1 MMEEKAKNGESVQV
15 EVYELAGLIE
25 RLAANII
32 DNLLLIFPI
41 MVVQFVIFSPEE
53 PLPTQLAQVILLAV
67 PVVYHWFFWTRRNGQ
82 TPGKFALGIR
92 VIRADGGQ
100 LSDIDA
106 LIRAIGYHVS
116 AILFG
121 LGYIWGF
128 FDKRNQTWHDK
139 MARTFVVRNEEQ
151 RKTVEIP
158 V

>member
-1 MMEEKAKNGESVQV
+1 MEEKAKNSDSSQV
-15 EVYELAGLIE
+15 EVYELAGLVE

-32 DNLLLIFPI
+32 DNIVLIIPI
-41 MVVQFVIFSPEE
+41 IIVQLVIFSPED
-53 PLPTQLAQVILLAV
+53 PLPAQFAQFILLAI
-67 PVVYHWFFWTRRNGQ
+67 PVIYHWFFWTRRNGQ

-92 VIRADGGQ
+92 VIRYDGSEM
-100 LSDIDA
+100 SDIDA

-116 AILFG
+116 GILFG
-121 LGYIWGF
+121 LGYIWAF

>member
-1 MMEEKAKNGESVQV
+1 MEEKAKNSVAPQV
-15 EVYELAGLIE
+15 EVYELAGLVE

-32 DNLLLIFPI
+32 DNFLLIFP
-41 MVVQFVIFSPEE
+41 MLLVQLIIFSPEE
-53 PLPTQLAQVILLAV
+53 PIPTQLAQVVLLAV
-67 PVVYHWFFWTRRNGQ
+67 PVAYHWFFWTQRDGQ

-92 VIRADGGQ
+92 VMRTDGDKLG
-100 LSDIDA
+100 DIDA

-121 LGYIWGF
+121 LGYIWAL
-128 FDKRNQTWHDK
+128 FDKNNQTWHDK
-139 MARTFVVRNEEQ
+139 MARTYVIRTVEQ

>member
-1 MMEEKAKNGESVQV
+1 MEDKAKNSEAIQV

-53 PLPTQLAQVILLAV
+53 PLPTRFAQFIILAV

-92 VIRADGGQ
+92 VIRADGSP

-106 LIRAIGYHVS
+106 LIRAVGYHVS
-116 AILFG
+116 GILFG
-121 LGYIWGF
+121 LGFIWAL
-128 FDKRNQTWHDK
+128 FDKRNQAWHDK